1 MEAKQGS
8 EEWINE
14 RLGKITASVIHKIWN
29 DKSTKTKGILANSLA
44 FERLTGKRVKSLV
57 TDAMKR
63 GLAIEPDA
71 REAYEHHTKNKVHL
85 SGFISHP
92 NIQNAGASPDGL
104 IGSEGLIEIKCLN
117 VKNHN
122 AIVSSKKIPKNYYYQ
137 IQFQLACC
145 ERNWADFVAYNP
157 DAESSLFIQRVSPNE
172 KVIEALHSKVKLFLL
187 TVNDIYFKK
196 KSTLDDAYRYIS

>member
-29 DKSTKTKGILANSLA
+29 EKSTKTKGILANSLA

-71 REAYEHHTKNKVHL
+71 REAYEHHTKNKH
-85 SGFISHP
+85 H
-92 NIQNAGASPDGL
+92 
-104 IGSEGLIEIKCLN
+104 
-117 VKNHN
+117 
-122 AIVSSKKIPKNYYYQ
+122 
-137 IQFQLACC
+137 
-145 ERNWADFVAYNP
+145 
-157 DAESSLFIQRVSPNE
+157 
-172 KVIEALHSKVKLFLL
+172 
-187 TVNDIYFKK
+187 
-196 KSTLDDAYRYIS
+196 